1 MGKMFQINLQ
11 TGSQG
16 WDNEGNME
24 KFQLIFSHA
33 VKTITPLARFL
44 IKNLAG
50 ERIFLSFFSMRSGK
64 LTCLQAYKLRSQV
77 SAIVNILKLSCISSL
92 AR

>member
-33 VKTITPLARFL
+33 VKTITPLACFL

-50 ERIFLSFFSMRSGK
+50 ERISGK

>member
-11 TGSQG
+11 AGSRG

-24 KFQLIFSHA
+24 KFQLTFSHA
-33 VKTITPLARFL
+33 VKTITPLACFL

-50 ERIFLSFFSMRSGK
+50 ERFFSP
-64 LTCLQAYKLRSQV
+64 L
-77 SAIVNILKLSCISSL
+77 
-92 AR
+92 